1 LIQKEE
7 IMVSKFILLHIVTI
21 LFALTGY
28 IVLPKDIFSFYLL
41 VIGIIYAGCVP
52 VIFIQDMI
60 ERRK

>member
-1 LIQKEE
+1 
-7 IMVSKFILLHIVTI
+7 MVSKFILLHIVTI

-28 IVLPKDIFSFYLL
+28 ILLPKDIFSFYLL